1 MSWFAE
7 GSNPRIKSLSERME
21 NFGEDMTSII
31 RRIYDNSAPVRNFG
45 EAYMERLSRGPVGV
59 LFRAGSSLMRRWDFS
74 PRYDKEWSR
83 RNYEYNEYEY
93 Y

>member
-1 MSWFAE
+1 MSWYAE
-7 GSNPRIKSLSERME
+7 GSNPRIKSLSERIE

-31 RRIYDNSAPVRNFG
+31 RTLDPVRNFG

-74 PRYDKEWSR
+74 PRHDKEWSR
-83 RNYEYNEYEY
+83 RNYEYNEYDY